1 MSAPLAVQSH
11 TMAQWGLPPAG
22 LLIMMSPCLGQC
34 IFCAQPAVTD
44 PPPRDWTDWARIEA
58 LLSGNAQAGLDQL
71 CIGGTEPTTHPDFD
85 RALALAQRVGFGA
98 IELMTSG
105 LSLSTPGE
113 AERWAAAGIR
123 TIAVPIYGAS
133 AAVHNQVVGVPA
145 YARLMR
151 GLDAAHAAGIQVRP
165 HTLALQE
172 TLPGLS
178 ELAAMVFQRWH
189 SPLCLAPARPKDA
202 VWDYDAQ
209 APGLTA
215 VAQAIE
221 KVPAD
226 QLTLTGWPSCLA
238 PHRARGAAQ
247 VIELYFRGQTRDL
260 HAACEPCATRQTC
273 PGLVSALL
281 ARDGAAGLLPM

>member
-1 MSAPLAVQSH
+1 M
-11 TMAQWGLPPAG
+11 G
-22 LLIMMSPCLGQC
+22 C
-34 IFCAQPAVTD
+34 
-44 PPPRDWTDWARIEA
+44 
-58 LLSGNAQAGLDQL
+58 
-71 CIGGTEPTTHPDFD
+71 
-85 RALALAQRVGFGA
+85 
-98 IELMTSG
+98 
-105 LSLSTPGE
+105 
-113 AERWAAAGIR
+113 
-123 TIAVPIYGAS
+123 
-133 AAVHNQVVGVPA
+133 
-145 YARLMR
+145 
-151 GLDAAHAAGIQVRP
+151 
-165 HTLALQE
+165 
-172 TLPGLS
+172 
-178 ELAAMVFQRWH
+178 QRWH

-238 PHRARGAAQ
+238 PNSARGAAQ

-281 ARDGAAGLLPM
+281 ARDGAAGLLDRAHRRPVVRISEVAPGQFSPVQGAVRSVLCRDADGRRTL